1 MVAQAVDAHGHG
13 TVQYST
19 APLHVT
25 VMGWVTVPN
34 RSPPP
39 GSAPPRPGARG
50 PHPQKPNGQRVALER
65 NVFLP
70 SVFAQLSRA
79 AF

>member
-34 RSPPP
+34 RTVGTRTVCSVVTGDGVWNLATPT
-39 GSAPPRPGARG
+39 AIWHLRL
-50 PHPQKPNGQRVALER
+50 RV
-65 NVFLP
+65 
-70 SVFAQLSRA
+70 
-79 AF
+79 